1 MKKKKQNELVPI
13 SNILNRSKNAYT
25 RSLSTKTDPSES
37 GSIWAEP
44 QLYLLPFCVPQ
55 DKQADRFR
63 SIKITETVK
72 VNDQIK
78 YRSFMVNPHPELGLP
93 GSFELEVMTGI
104 YKLADQYIAKN
115 GSVPEFIELGTFRSF
130 LESIGR
136 SGGGHYVAML
146 KESLRRLA
154 STICISEGFF
164 YSKPR
169 DLYVM
174 ESFTFISSLEIA
186 GETDFSGITYD
197 RTKLRLH
204 EFIRENLN
212 SNFRTLIDF
221 DYLRSL
227 KTSIAKPLALHLAYR
242 ILKNGKSIWE
252 ADYAWLAERLAI
264 KVYSEEW
271 RAKDQ
276 LKAALLE
283 LKETEFLDS
292 WEWLGG
298 GRIRFTAG
306 NRLIQKHQER
316 VVAKDAWLA
325 HQKVEPNKLK
335 QLAKN
340 EKLAEQ
346 IKIDYDP
353 LAPLC
358 AEYAL
363 KGWSAVEQKAQQ
375 KGLTEKMLEEET
387 NKRGH
392 KNAS

>member
-1 MKKKKQNELVPI
+1 MRNKKQRELVPLAD
-13 SNILNRSKNAYT
+13 ILDEFE
-25 RSLSTKTDPSES
+25 KTDPQQQEKTDQVES
-37 GSIWAEP
+37 GNIWAEP

-55 DKQADRFR
+55 DKMADRFR
-63 SIKITETVK
+63 SIKITEAVK
-72 VNDQIK
+72 VKDQMK
-78 YRSFMVNPHPELGLP
+78 HRSFMVNPHPELGLP

-104 YKLADQYIAKN
+104 YKLADQYIVKN
-115 GSVPEFIELGTFRSF
+115 GSVPEFIELGTFRGF

-136 SGGGHYVAML
+136 PGNGKYVGML
-146 KESLRRLA
+146 KEALKRLA
-154 STICISEGFF
+154 ATLCISEGFF

-174 ESFTFISSLEIA
+174 ESFTFISSVEIA

-197 RTKLRLH
+197 RTRLKLH

-221 DYLRSL
+221 DYVRSL

-242 ILKNGKSIWE
+242 ILKNNKSVWE
-252 ADYAWLAERLAI
+252 ADYSWVAERLAI

-276 LKAALLE
+276 LKAALVE
-283 LKETEFLDS
+283 LKDTGFLDS

-298 GRIRFTAG
+298 GRIRFVAG
-306 NRLIQKHQER
+306 SRLIQKHQER
-316 VVAKDAWLA
+316 VIAKDAWLNY
-325 HQKVEPNKLK
+325 QKAEPDKLIRLFKDAK
-335 QLAKN
+335 QT
-340 EKLAEQ
+340 EQ
-346 IKIDYDP
+346 MKIDYDP

-363 KGWSAVEQKAQQ
+363 RGWDSVKEKAKQ
-375 KGLTEKMLEEET
+375 KGLTENMLEEEAG
-387 NKRGH
+387 KRGH
-392 KNAS
+392 KKSS